1 MTFQPMRYNCAKQGC
16 FNVKNRPDFG
26 VFADCFPGKISM
38 MDIDAAVEVNNR
50 FLFVEFKPVEFQKLA
65 RGQELFF
72 ERLAQDRRN
81 TVVIAAG
88 DVETMQFSR
97 CMTIEDGQFRN
108 WRDTSTD
115 MMRARMKQW
124 ADNALAAGVLT

>member
-1 MTFQPMRYNCAKQGC
+1 MKSCFQPMRYDCAKQGC

-26 VFADCFPGKISM
+26 VFSDCFPGKISM
-38 MDIDAAVEVNNR
+38 MDIDAAVEVNSR

-72 ERLAQDRRN
+72 ERLAQDNRN
-81 TVVIAAG
+81 TIVIAAG

-97 CMTIEDGQFRN
+97 CMTLENGEWV

-115 MMRARMKQW
+115 MMRVRMKQW
-124 ADNALAAGVLT
+124 ADHALAAGT